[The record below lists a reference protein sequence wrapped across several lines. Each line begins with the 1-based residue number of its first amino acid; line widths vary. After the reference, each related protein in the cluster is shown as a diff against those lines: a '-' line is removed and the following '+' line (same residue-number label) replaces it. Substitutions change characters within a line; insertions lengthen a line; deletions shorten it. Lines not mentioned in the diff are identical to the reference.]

1 MMRERQLVAVFVELA
16 DTLVDDFDVIDFL
29 HTLAHRCVELLD
41 VQAAGLMLGD
51 QHGRLRSAAASSE
64 HARLLDLFESQT
76 EAGPSV
82 DCFRSGQP
90 VINAE
95 LDTPRWPHLNEAARA
110 AGFASLHAL
119 PLRLRGEIIGV
130 LNLFHT
136 EPRTLSDADMHV
148 GQALADISTI
158 SILSQRSLR
167 EGEILAGQLQSAL
180 TSRIT
185 IEQAKGMLSARL
197 RMPMEDAFAAIR
209 DHARSNHE
217 RLSDVARR
225 ITEGDEATLSALT
238 GEGSSEPSTTN
249 TTALPPGT
257 S

>member
-1 MMRERQLVAVFVELA
+1 MRREQQLVAVFVELA

-29 HTLAHRCVELLD
+29 YTLAHRCVELLD

-95 LDTPRWPHLNEAARA
+95 LDTPRWPHLNEAARE

-130 LNLFHT
+130 LNLFHG
-136 EPRTLSDADMHV
+136 EPLTLSDADIHV
-148 GQALADISTI
+148 AQALADISTI

-167 EGEILAGQLQSAL
+167 EGELLAGQLQNAL

-185 IEQAKGMLSARL
+185 IEQAKGMLSAKL
-197 RMPMEDAFAAIR
+197 RMPMDEAFAAIR
-209 DHARSNHE
+209 DHARAHHE

-225 ITEGDEATLSALT
+225 ITEGDEATLSALNGPDPAGRSAT
-238 GEGSSEPSTTN
+238 DST
-249 TTALPPGT
+249 AQPPGT

>member
-1 MMRERQLVAVFVELA
+1 MRERQLVAVFVELA

-29 HTLAHRCVELLD
+29 HTLAHSCVELLD

-51 QHGRLRSAAASSE
+51 QHGRLRPAAASSE

-90 VINAE
+90 VINAD
-95 LDTPRWPHLNEAARA
+95 LDTPHWPHLNEAARE

-130 LNLFHT
+130 LNLFHA

-167 EGEILAGQLQSAL
+167 EGELIAGQLQNAL

-185 IEQAKGMLSARL
+185 IEQAKGILSVQL
-197 RMPMEDAFAAIR
+197 GTSLEEAFVAIR
-209 DHARSNHE
+209 DHARAHHK
-217 RLSDVARR
+217 RLSDVARQ
-225 ITEGDEATLSALT
+225 IAEGDEATLSALNSHDPAGRPAT
-238 GEGSSEPSTTN
+238 D
-249 TTALPPGT
+249 TTAQPPGT